1 MREVFNRIWNGILLV
16 AFMVACMS
24 QPVLE
29 AHASSAVVLWGGD
42 VTNTGLNLYTTP
54 TDKMVYKAGEGT
66 ITWLP
71 GDATTPAVL
80 TLDNATI
87 ESGGILV
94 SSDIDVEIQVIGTN
108 RVFGNVVGCVMEL
121 EDKNYNSQNTTTDH
135 TYTITGG
142 GTLELVGTKASSHV
156 LHLLSNLVI
165 SDVTIVADCSADK
178 YLIETYYDLSIE
190 NATVTGDYEG
200 SYIWANNFTMTGG
213 ALTVDFLDIQR
224 NASISSEADIDVKYV
239 FTNDWYEKLDL
250 PDNMDCAVLVYSEDG
265 ISCLVVG
272 DATLDATYW
281 NFSEDYEV
289 IDLTIKEGASLT
301 IAEGFHLDLTY
312 ASNLS
317 ETMEGDL
324 VVNGTVTLPSSATA
338 EDIAKLNL
346 TGDGAVVVA
355 GASDTEESTKE
366 KVYTTEG
373 KELNVVAGL
382 DFTNVGSGDG
392 QTAATGDG
400 YTWDTASKTL
410 ALSGAYI
417 TGSLN
422 LPVESK
428 VVVSGINIVTGD
440 VTVAG
445 TVSDAFTLSG
455 EGKITSA
462 SKKYVSHIYGE
473 PTFTWTET
481 EDGYTAKAIFVCQ
494 GGEDT
499 QTVDAKVTA
508 TTTEATY
515 TAEGKVVYEAEVTFN
530 GKDYTD
536 SKEVVI
542 PKNELMGVQIED
554 AKTKAI
560 YKVTSVTAIGGTVE
574 YVKHKSKAVKNV
586 TIPKTIT
593 MDGLTFK
600 VTSIATKAFKG
611 YKKLS
616 KVTVGNNVKTIGKKA
631 FSGCNKLK
639 TVKIGSNVTTIGDKV
654 FYNCVKLTS
663 ITIPSKVSKIGK
675 SAFEKCKKLKT
686 VTIKSKKLTAKKV
699 GAKAFK
705 GIKSTATIKVP
716 KKKYKTYKSMLCK
729 KGVSKKAR
737 FKKI

>member
-1 MREVFNRIWNGILLV
+1 MRTGWKSLWKGILSVVLV
-16 AFMVACMS
+16 VVCTS
-24 QPVLE
+24 QFVLD

-42 VTNTGLNLYTTP
+42 VTNSGLDLYTTP
-54 TDKMVYKAGEGT
+54 TDKTVYKAGEGT

-71 GDATTPAVL
+71 GDTTTPAVL

-94 SSDIDVEIQVIGTN
+94 SSDIDVEIQVVGTN
-108 RVFGNVVGCVMEL
+108 RIVGNVNGCVMDL
-121 EDKNYNSQNTTTDH
+121 EDKNYNQENKTTDH

-156 LHLLSNLVI
+156 LLALSDLVI
-165 SDVTIVADCSADK
+165 SDVTIVADCPADK

-190 NATVTGDYEG
+190 NATVTGDYDG
-200 SYIWANNFTMTGG
+200 SYIWTDSFTMTSGT
-213 ALTVDFLDIQR
+213 LTVDFLDIQR
-224 NASISSEADIDVKYV
+224 NASISSETDINVKYI

-250 PDNMDCAVLVYSEDG
+250 PNNMDCVVLVYSEDG
-265 ISCLVVG
+265 IACQVVG
-272 DATLDATYW
+272 DAALDDTYW

-289 IDLTIKEGASLT
+289 IDLTIEDGASLT
-301 IAEGFHLDLTY
+301 IEEGFQLDLTY

-324 VVNGTVTLPSSATA
+324 VVNGTVMLPSSVTA
-338 EDIAKLNL
+338 NDIAKMNL

-355 GASDTEESTKE
+355 GASNAEE

-373 KELNVVAGL
+373 KELNVVVGL
-382 DFTNVGSGDG
+382 DFTNMGLEDG

-400 YTWDTASKTL
+400 YTWDDATKTL
-410 ALSGAYI
+410 TLFGAYI
-417 TGSLN
+417 SGSLN
-422 LPVESK
+422 LPAGSK
-428 VVVSGINIVTGD
+428 VVVTGVNIVTGD
-440 VTVAG
+440 VKVAG

-455 EGKITSA
+455 EGRLTSA

-481 EDGYTAKAIFVCQ
+481 EDGYTAKATFVCQ
-494 GGEDT
+494 GGEDVKT
-499 QTVDAKVTA
+499 IDAKVTV

-515 TAEGKVVYEAEVTFN
+515 TAEGEVVYEAKVTFD
-530 GKDYTD
+530 GKEYTD

-542 PKNELMGVQIED
+542 LKNELMGVPIED
-554 AKTKAI
+554 VKTKAL
-560 YKVTSVTAIGGTVE
+560 YKVTSVTATGGTVE
-574 YVKHKSKAVKNV
+574 YVKHKSKTVKTV

-600 VTSIATKAFKG
+600 VTSIAAKAFKG
-611 YKKLS
+611 NKKLS
-616 KVTVGNNVKTIGKKA
+616 KITIGSNVKTIGKEA
-631 FSGCNKLK
+631 FSGCTKLK
-639 TVKIGSNVTTIGDKV
+639 TVKMGSKVTTIGDKA
-654 FYNCVKLTS
+654 FYKCVKLTS
-663 ITIPSKVSKIGK
+663 IVIPSKVTKIGK
-675 SAFEKCKKLKT
+675 SAFEKCKKLKA
-686 VTIKSKKLTAKKV
+686 VTIKTKKLTAKKV

-705 GIKSTATIKVP
+705 GIKSNATIKVP
-716 KKKYKTYKSMLCK
+716 KKKFKAYKSMLQK